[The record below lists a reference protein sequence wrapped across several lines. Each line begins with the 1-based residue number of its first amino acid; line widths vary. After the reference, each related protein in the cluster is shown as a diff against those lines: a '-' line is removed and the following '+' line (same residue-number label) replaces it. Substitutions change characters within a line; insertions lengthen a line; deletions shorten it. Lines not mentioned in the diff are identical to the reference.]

1 MEFLDYIESTGL
13 ATWVRESPSLF
24 AYTGVL
30 SLHAIGLAI
39 VVGLNTVV
47 ALRVL
52 GVGRS
57 IPLEP
62 LDKLFPLMYIGFAI
76 NAVSGLALLAAN
88 ASGMLTNALFL
99 IKLGFIAC
107 AVFTMHTLH
116 DRVFTTAGASAVL
129 MPPEGRTLAL
139 LSIVFW
145 AAAIVAGRLTA
156 YPNFVRSLLGM

>member
-1 MEFLDYIESTGL
+1 MGILESIESTAF
-13 ATWVRESPSLF
+13 ATWVRESPSIF

-39 VVGLNTVV
+39 VVGTNTVV

-52 GVGRS
+52 GVARS

-62 LDKLFPLMYIGFAI
+62 LDKLFPLMYTGFAI

-88 ASGMLTNALFL
+88 ATGMLTNVLFL
-99 IKLGFIAC
+99 FKLGFIAC
-107 AVFTMHTLH
+107 AVVTMQGLRTH
-116 DRVFTTAGASAVL
+116 VFATAGASAVL
-129 MPPEGRTLAL
+129 MPPRARTLAL

-145 AAAIVAGRLTA
+145 AAALVAGRLTA
-156 YPNFVRSLLGM
+156 YPNFVRSLLGL